1 MHIAEFHGGFE
12 AAFEHRALHLLSVF
26 EHDHVACGS
35 DGLCARTALHALH
48 VHGAI
53 VEDGAVG
60 HFDLHA
66 IVVRFEHLALERAA
80 AFEHHIVVGILIGG
94 GIGQN
99 FALTGSGLRHRG
111 GFGLGSC
118 VHFGLCLDGRCGL
131 AFGGSAHGG
140 HSGLAALH
148 TRHLF
153 GAIHAHFGVGQKHFD
168 GMSGHI
174 SDDAA
179 LGAHTVAQDDEI
191 GQVAIGDDATHRAT
205 VGALGGGLR
214 R

>member
-1 MHIAEFHGGFE
+1 M
-12 AAFEHRALHLLSVF
+12 
-26 EHDHVACGS
+26 
-35 DGLCARTALHALH
+35 
-48 VHGAI
+48 
-53 VEDGAVG
+53 VG

-66 IVVRFEHLALERAA
+66 VVVRFEHLALERAA

-94 GIGQN
+94 GIGQD

-118 VHFGLCLDGRCGL
+118 VHFGLCLDGRCGLCLDGRCGL

-168 GMSGHI
+168 GMSRHI
-174 SDDAA
+174 GDDAA